1 MGLKNAKTTFNEIV
15 LFASFRL
22 ISSTLFSDILM
33 SVIPCPDRVT
43 RIAGS
48 KTITATIAAIT
59 PNKTTRLALK
69 NMYVRWSLSNIFLV
83 YERQTLSRSTN
94 KNSLLRLLIDKVSE
108 IVKIGT
114 YNMAT
119 NLLVE

>member
-1 MGLKNAKTTFNEIV
+1 VGLKNAKTTFNEIV

-22 ISSTLFSDILM
+22 IPSTLFSDILM

-48 KTITATIAAIT
+48 NTITATIVAIT

-69 NMYVRWSLSNIFLV
+69 NMYVRWSVSNIFLV

-94 KNSLLRLLIDKVSE
+94 KNSLLRLLIDMVSE

-119 NLLVE
+119 NLLDE